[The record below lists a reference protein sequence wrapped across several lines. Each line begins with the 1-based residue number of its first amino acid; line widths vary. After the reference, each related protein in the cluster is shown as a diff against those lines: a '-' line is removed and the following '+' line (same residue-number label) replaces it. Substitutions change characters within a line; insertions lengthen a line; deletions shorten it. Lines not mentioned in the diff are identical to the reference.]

1 MRKAVAA
8 GAASAATVLGTA
20 SVASAAEGMPQLDF
34 ANPLTVSQIVWG
46 GLIFGLFYL
55 LLSRWALP
63 KVGAVL
69 QMREQVIE
77 QDLETA
83 RLTQAKAD
91 EAVRELR
98 DARKR
103 AQAES
108 QAAIEGAL
116 EQARKQAAEQ
126 ARTMNERL
134 EAQLA
139 EAEIRIGAARDQAM
153 GALRQVATETTELVV
168 RRLTT
173 LPADRAAVEK
183 AVDAVLAGRGQSVA
197 A

>member
-1 MRKAVAA
+1 
-8 GAASAATVLGTA
+8 
-20 SVASAAEGMPQLDF
+20 MPQLDF